1 MTFTPPA
8 LVAML
13 PPTVLEPLDAKSTGH
28 VSPCSAAV
36 LVHRLR

>member
-13 PPTVLEPLDAKSTGH
+13 PPTVLEPLEAKSTGQ
-28 VSPCSAAV
+28 VRPCSAQW
-36 LVHRLR
+36 